1 MRGGS
6 PAATT
11 RCASATLRSSSDRMS
26 AGSVELPLQRSLR
39 AVQAGCAQSGRQ
51 TGLDWPAHAWGWVC
65 PDTCSANEYT
75 TIAINGITWAYHE
88 VRHATIGSFR
98 WVKGW
103 YAGPSPPQL
112 FGLGPVP
119 VSVGYV

>member
-1 MRGGS
+1 MHSRQAGNLVQLSAATWPTMRGGS

-51 TGLDWPAHAWGWVC
+51 TGL
-65 PDTCSANEYT
+65 
-75 TIAINGITWAYHE
+75 
-88 VRHATIGSFR
+88 
-98 WVKGW
+98 
-103 YAGPSPPQL
+103 
-112 FGLGPVP
+112 
-119 VSVGYV
+119 